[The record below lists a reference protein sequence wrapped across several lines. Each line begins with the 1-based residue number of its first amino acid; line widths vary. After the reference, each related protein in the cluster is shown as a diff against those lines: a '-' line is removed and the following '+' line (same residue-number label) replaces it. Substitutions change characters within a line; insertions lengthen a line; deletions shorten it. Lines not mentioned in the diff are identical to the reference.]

1 MTKLVDKAKL
11 QELAVGLHGKAKSLV
26 EAEETRAT
34 GVEGGL
40 QNAINAINNETTG
53 ILAKAK
59 EYTDGK
65 SADLNASVEAL
76 EAKDTEL
83 QTAIDNEVQARTNAI
98 ATLNGADT
106 VEGSVAKKIKD
117 VVDPVK
123 ADLSSAQDDISANT
137 TAISNEVAR
146 AKAAEKANSDAIAT
160 LNGADTVEGSVA
172 KKIKDVVDPVKAD
185 VESLQTDVAANT
197 ASINAINNE
206 TTGILANAKKYA
218 DEKITALV
226 DSAPEA
232 MNTLGELATA
242 IQDHNDVYDAYVS
255 TVSTQLDGK
264 VDKESGKRLI
274 SETEATAFAAKAEVS
289 DVDDALAEAKSYTDT
304 EIGKVKTSATAS
316 DQKISTLESAVGKA
330 AEGDSPA
337 TGLFKSVADLE
348 TKNTEQDA
356 DITAAQ
362 TTANKGVADAAAA
375 QTTANNAVSAA
386 QAAQDDIDALTN
398 VVGSGGTT
406 GMSKEIKDN
415 RDAIAV
421 LNGGSTVTGSVDKK
435 IADAINGVNNDL
447 SDIRDDV
454 SANTTAISNEVTR
467 AKAAEKVNS
476 DAIAILNGNSTV
488 AGSVDK
494 KIADTIADYSTT
506 AQMNAILVNVVNS
519 LAATIED
526 DKLKLKLGGVDGITL
541 HETQIDMCTSAD
553 ITEILTGLDA

>member
-1 MTKLVDKAKL
+1 MAKLVDKAKL

-123 ADLSSAQDDISANT
+123 AD
-137 TAISNEVAR
+137 
-146 AKAAEKANSDAIAT
+146 
-160 LNGADTVEGSVA
+160 
-172 KKIKDVVDPVKAD
+172 

-218 DEKITALV
+218 DGKITALV

-242 IQDHNDVYDAYVS
+242 IQNHNDVYDAYVS

-330 AEGDSPA
+330 AEGDTPA

-447 SDIRDDV
+447 SSARDDI
-454 SANTTAISNEVTR
+454 SANTTAISNEVAR

-488 AGSVDK
+488 VGSVDK